1 MPGPQSG
8 LHMGQLCIKSY
19 DGLQLGAVFLPNLKE
34 GEERVT
40 LTWALKDKFLFLG
53 NCLSQLLLGM

>member
-1 MPGPQSG
+1 
-8 LHMGQLCIKSY
+8 MGELCIKSY
-19 DGLQLGAVFLPNLKE
+19 DGLKLGAVFLPNLRE

-53 NCLSQLLLGM
+53 NCLSQLLHGM